1 MDPGTSESV
10 GRIVML
16 RFCSLGSGSRGNA
29 LLVEFRETLLMIDC
43 GLSVKAITDRMT
55 LLDRHPDEISALLVT
70 HEHSDH
76 TKGVTHFTQRF
87 GTQVWMTCG
96 TAAALGVDDLPTLQT
111 FSYQEKLVFGE
122 IGVQPYPVPHDARE
136 PCQYV
141 FTATD
146 RRLGVITDTGHVTPH
161 ILDCLAGCDALGIE
175 CNHDPEVLWQGQYPK
190 AIKERITSQF
200 GHLSNGQAA
209 DLLAGVK
216 HEGLQWVIAL
226 HLSQKNNSPDR
237 VTESLKGFLG
247 GPSQKL
253 HIASQDVPSPWLEIA

>member
-1 MDPGTSESV
+1 MT
-10 GRIVML
+10 L

-29 LLVEFRETLLMIDC
+29 LLIEFRKTLLMVDC
-43 GLSVKAITDRMT
+43 GLSVKAITDRMVSIG
-55 LLDRHPDEISALLVT
+55 RHPNEVSALLVT

-76 TKGVTHFTQRF
+76 TKGVTHFTRRF

-96 TAAALGVDDLPTLQT
+96 TAAALGADDLPTLQT
-111 FSYQEKLVFGE
+111 FSCHKKLAFDE
-122 IGVQPYPVPHDARE
+122 IDVQPYPVPHDARE

-141 FTATD
+141 FTAAD

-161 ILDCLAGCDALGIE
+161 ILDCLAYCDALGIE

-190 AIKERITSQF
+190 AVKERVTSQL

-237 VTESLKGFLG
+237 VTESLKGFLD

-253 HIASQDVPSPWLEIA
+253 HIASQDVPSPWLEIV

>member
-1 MDPGTSESV
+1 
-10 GRIVML
+10 ML

-29 LLVEFRETLLMIDC
+29 LLVEFRKTLLMIDC
-43 GLSVKAITDRMT
+43 GLSVKAITDRMA
-55 LLDRHPDEISALLVT
+55 LLDRHPNEISALLVT

-76 TKGVTHFTQRF
+76 TKGVAHFTRRF

-96 TAAALGVDDLPTLQT
+96 TAAALGADDLPTLQT
-111 FSYQEKLVFGE
+111 FSCHKKLAFGE

-141 FTATD
+141 FTAAD

-161 ILDCLAGCDALGIE
+161 ILDCLAYCDALGIE

-190 AIKERITSQF
+190 AVKERVTSKL
-200 GHLSNGQAA
+200 GHLSNSQAA

-253 HIASQDVPSPWLEIA
+253 HIASQDVPSPWLEIV